1 MSCSNECEDILG
13 VQTGGLGGGQN
24 DVTALD
30 TAPPHSQVPRSRI
43 IFLGCAIAAPNRELH
58 VQSEGVFHGR
68 NRLQLLRAV
77 VSYGLRRDQ

>member
-1 MSCSNECEDILG
+1 MSARISSASRLG
-13 VQTGGLGGGQN
+13 VWEVGITTSPRLTLQ
-24 DVTALD
+24 
-30 TAPPHSQVPRSRI
+30 PPHSQVPPGNQQRI
-43 IFLGCAIAAPNRELH
+43 IFVSCTIAAPNRELH